1 MPSIKRNLYLLVT
14 LLLLGNKVKADDCS
28 VVESIIGN
36 LGNDFKNSYNVNNC
50 CEFNGVFCDPKKN
63 VIGL

>member
-1 MPSIKRNLYLLVT
+1 MLSLKKNLYLLAT

-28 VVESIIGN
+28 VVEEIVGN
-36 LGNDFKNSYNVNNC
+36 LGNNYNVDNC
-50 CEFNGVFCDPKKN
+50 CDYNGVFCDSKMN